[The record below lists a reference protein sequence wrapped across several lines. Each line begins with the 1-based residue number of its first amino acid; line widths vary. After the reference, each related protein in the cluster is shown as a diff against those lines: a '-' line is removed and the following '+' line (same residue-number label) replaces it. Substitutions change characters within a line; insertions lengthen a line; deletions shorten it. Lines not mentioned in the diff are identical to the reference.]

1 LKYPDFVGIATLKNG
16 TLIKLTHK
24 QWAHILE
31 SHDYMAGNLDLV
43 FESIED
49 PDFIVEGW
57 TNELIALKHYKKTS
71 ISEKYVVV
79 VYKEGK
85 DGFIITAFMTSKQ
98 DKILKRGV
106 I

>member
-1 LKYPDFVGIATLKNG
+1 MKDLDVVGIAISKNG
-16 TLIKLTHK
+16 TPIKLTHK

-43 FESIED
+43 FESLED

-57 TNELIALKHYKKTS
+57 TNELIVLKHYKKTS
-71 ISEKYVVV
+71 ISEKYVVI

-85 DGFIITAFMTSKQ
+85 DGFIITHDFRLFIFFTDPK
-98 DKILKRGV
+98 
-106 I
+106 